1 MRIRTKVAPE
11 EMKKKERIQEI
22 FKGTHCSSPQI
33 TDRMQ
38 MKKKKKETRITKTLA
53 QGNKNPVVK
62 REIISQQVLV
72 FGTQSQTKEPD
83 TQTLKRLV
91 RAGQEN

>member
-1 MRIRTKVAPE
+1 MRIGTKVAPE

-38 MKKKKKETRITKTLA
+38 MKRKRKQELLKHWLKAIKT
-53 QGNKNPVVK
+53 Q
-62 REIISQQVLV
+62 
-72 FGTQSQTKEPD
+72 
-83 TQTLKRLV
+83 
-91 RAGQEN
+91 